1 MGLVSGDPAMINEKH
16 LSELLDMWKRR
27 RDSQND
33 DTAWMAIAECVDNLE
48 YVIEMWRK
56 SARP

>member
-33 DTAWMAIAECVDNLE
+33 DTAWMAIAECIDDLKIV
-48 YVIEMWRK
+48 VK
-56 SARP
+56 AAK